1 MSSTE
6 QLQYSKKLGIRCEEH
21 SSVQHNILFS
31 ICIQF
36 RELQSYGYHAV
47 AYGFYGG
54 FSEIAYTTN
63 CSLCA
68 TPEVI
73 QYIHGVILT
82 GIGYM

>member
-1 MSSTE
+1 MRSI
-6 QLQYSKKLGIRCEEH
+6 LQF
-21 SSVQHNILFS
+21 NTF
-31 ICIQF
+31 ICVYMQF
-36 RELQSYGYHAV
+36 RELQGYGYHAV
-47 AYGFYGG
+47 AYGFHGG

-68 TPEVI
+68 APEVI

>member
-1 MSSTE
+1 M
-6 QLQYSKKLGIRCEEH
+6 
-21 SSVQHNILFS
+21 
-31 ICIQF
+31 QF
-36 RELQSYGYHAV
+36 RELQKYGYYAV

-68 TPEVI
+68 QPEVV

-82 GIGYM
+82 GIYPHDYLWHSMKYVILRKST